1 MEILNQLVRAGR
13 EIWEQHFILTEASA
27 AIARAPHRLTEFKEY
42 QRLRTALLERGIEVP
57 PRRVEDSDDEPDDP
71 PSRSSNTKPP
81 ERIARFEHRMSPKR
95 LRPQSLTAEYLH
107 GCSAVSVELISESVW
122 QGTGSDQDHRLSKRT
137 TTPRVGVTLH
147 RMWALPA
154 GRVLARSTP
163 RSSGPEC
170 RSRHRSHQGCRHRE
184 RSGTGPSHRS
194 VQGPCVAVEHSR
206 RST

>member
-1 MEILNQLVRAGR
+1 VVVTGLRAAQANPSLDTMEILNQLVRAGR

-27 AIARAPHRLTEFKEY
+27 AIARAPHRLTESKEY

-81 ERIARFEHRMSPKR
+81 ERIARFEHRMPPKR

-122 QGTGSDQDHRLSKRT
+122 QRNRI
-137 TTPRVGVTLH
+137 
-147 RMWALPA
+147 
-154 GRVLARSTP
+154 
-163 RSSGPEC
+163 
-170 RSRHRSHQGCRHRE
+170 
-184 RSGTGPSHRS
+184 
-194 VQGPCVAVEHSR
+194 
-206 RST
+206 